1 MSSQEKLIQAFNH
14 LERTL
19 VKQSNGSQQEAQR
32 NLEAQDLSNSMNRR
46 DFSSSDAVLEAA
58 TTLIHSN
65 PSKLVKRWLGSI
77 SATASNATLADLS
90 FAAQTKLNPF
100 DAVTATGRDLLLQL
114 SPPAS
119 QDVTMETADAPTES
133 SAVEEEKYLQVSSK
147 EAECFLLSLAVRL
160 LWRSNR
166 AVEALE
172 LSQKAIRITLMHMEE
187 ASKNTYGVGTAYGL
201 YPLLARLYRYQSLVA
216 EHCAPGFHLQQQERA
231 GLVQAHRMAVIRK
244 DVDTQAV
251 LLNILLRDLLNANQV
266 DQAQKLLSN
275 SSFPENA
282 SNNQLCRHLYYSGRI
297 KALRLEYTSAYSNL
311 SQCLR
316 KAPTNTGLGFRIAVQ
331 RLLIVVQLLIGEIP
345 ERSVFSTKGMKLE
358 LAPYMKI
365 TQAVRRGDL
374 AIFHETV
381 QQFMD
386 RLKEDG
392 TFTLISRLAHSVV
405 KAGLR
410 RLNTSYSRI
419 SLEDIAHRLGLLNA
433 TSAEFVVSKAVR
445 DGVIDATIYHEEGY
459 VQSHDLLDVY
469 ATTEPMEAFHRRI
482 AYCLTTHNDA
492 VRSMRYPA
500 DEYKKQLEAS
510 RGMRGKKND
519 KTEEEKAQELED
531 ELDDDY

>member
-1 MSSQEKLIQAFNH
+1 MTKTSSTMSSQEKLIQALNH

-32 NLEAQDLSNSMNRR
+32 NLEAQDLSNSMNRQN
-46 DFSSSDAVLEAA
+46 FSSSDAVLEAA

-90 FAAQTKLNPF
+90 FAAQTKLNPL

-114 SPPAS
+114 SPLAS

-251 LLNILLRDLLNANQV
+251 LLNILLRDLLNANQGEEIHTF
-266 DQAQKLLSN
+266 A
-275 SSFPENA
+275 
-282 SNNQLCRHLYYSGRI
+282 Y
-297 KALRLEYTSAYSNL
+297 EY
-311 SQCLR
+311 C
-316 KAPTNTGLGFRIAVQ
+316 
-331 RLLIVVQLLIGEIP
+331 
-345 ERSVFSTKGMKLE
+345 
-358 LAPYMKI
+358 
-365 TQAVRRGDL
+365 
-374 AIFHETV
+374 
-381 QQFMD
+381 
-386 RLKEDG
+386 
-392 TFTLISRLAHSVV
+392 
-405 KAGLR
+405 
-410 RLNTSYSRI
+410 
-419 SLEDIAHRLGLLNA
+419 
-433 TSAEFVVSKAVR
+433 
-445 DGVIDATIYHEEGY
+445 
-459 VQSHDLLDVY
+459 
-469 ATTEPMEAFHRRI
+469 
-482 AYCLTTHNDA
+482 
-492 VRSMRYPA
+492 
-500 DEYKKQLEAS
+500 
-510 RGMRGKKND
+510 
-519 KTEEEKAQELED
+519 
-531 ELDDDY
+531 